1 MNENLNLVEIL
12 KDCPKGTK
20 LYSTIM
26 GEVVLEKINDNK
38 EYPII
43 VKTED
48 NFFYK
53 FSVDGK
59 INISY
64 KGECARG
71 ECTLFPSKY
80 QRDWSKFE
88 SKKIKFDPKT
98 LQPFDKV
105 LVRDYSSCY
114 WNCDFFSRIDDST
127 SNHKYITVSSA
138 YIFCIP
144 YNDETKHLVGTSEE
158 APEYYRYWE
167 E

>member
-98 LQPFDKV
+98 LKPFDRV
-105 LVRDYSSCY
+105 LVRDFNAWKCALYSHMVENENSSY
-114 WNCDFFSRIDDST
+114 KHITTDST
-127 SNHKYITVSSA
+127 YIC
-138 YIFCIP
+138 CIP
-144 YNDETKHLVGTSEE
+144 YNNDTKHLLGTKKG

-167 E
+167 D